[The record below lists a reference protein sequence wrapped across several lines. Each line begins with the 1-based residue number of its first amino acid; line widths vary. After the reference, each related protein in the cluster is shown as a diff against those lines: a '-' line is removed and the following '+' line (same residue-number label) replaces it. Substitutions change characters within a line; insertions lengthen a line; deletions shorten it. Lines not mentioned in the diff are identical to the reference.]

1 MSELET
7 LRRVERI
14 ARSVKLHTNTLLS
27 DRSARCAN
35 CGEPQSPRGL
45 QNEARGMLQ
54 KNLRELEGALV
65 ELDMLRAGQKAS

>member
-14 ARSVKLHTNTLLS
+14 ARSVKLHTNSILS
-27 DRSARCAN
+27 DRSARCPS
-35 CGEPQSPRGL
+35 CGEPQGPRGL
-45 QNEARGMLQ
+45 QNEARGMLL
-54 KNLRELEGALV
+54 KSLRELEGVFV